1 MSPSRRCG
9 WWIEE
14 DGFVRGKRGG
24 VGGEDGENVAGT
36 GTLAAARDE
45 CDATDV
51 FGITSNITM
60 LRITSGCVQVI
71 EQLLFQCGSL

>member
-1 MSPSRRCG
+1 MRRVG
-9 WWIEE
+9 
-14 DGFVRGKRGG
+14 DVRGKREG

-45 CDATDV
+45 CDAMDV

-60 LRITSGCVQVI
+60 LRTTSGCMQAI
-71 EQLLFQCGSL
+71 EQLLFRGGLL

>member
-9 WWIEE
+9 WWSEG
-14 DGFVRGKRGG
+14 DGFFGVKDGG

-36 GTLAAARDE
+36 GTLAAAWDE

-60 LRITSGCVQVI
+60 LRITSGCMQVT
-71 EQLLFQCGSL
+71 E